1 MSLVVWR
8 KRISLVD
15 GQMVITI
22 DGPAGAGKSSVARGL
37 ADRLGFRFLD
47 TGAMYRTV
55 AYAAM
60 QRSISWDDDAAL
72 ADLARSIDIDVSE
85 DRVLMDG
92 EDVTNVIRTMEV
104 TSVIHYVADHAGI
117 RELLVDLQRRCGASG
132 DFVTEGRDQG
142 TVAFPDA
149 ACKIFLTAS
158 PAERARRRQKDLL
171 ARGEE
176 MPFEDVLKRQEE
188 RDERDRNREVGRLVA
203 AKDACLVSTDNK
215 SMDQVIDEL
224 ESLVKKQLA
233 SKSQGPYEYIW
244 PSPTASNAFWKCSIV
259 GFFAW
264 SGHVMATTSKRAGV
278 PNRRWRFM

>member
-233 SKSQGPYEYIW
+233 SKS
-244 PSPTASNAFWKCSIV
+244 
-259 GFFAW
+259 
-264 SGHVMATTSKRAGV
+264 
-278 PNRRWRFM
+278 